1 MTQQVDYC
9 RIDGD
14 KLRLWQMIDD
24 ACEGEQAIKKGG
36 DNYLPKL
43 NRHDITEQN
52 TERNSQ
58 YKLRASYFNAT
69 GRTRSGLMGVAFAKD
84 PTAELPS
91 NLEYLTDNANGEG
104 IGLEQV
110 VQKTLSH
117 VASLGRAGLLVDY
130 PATSGSMSKAESA
143 GKGATILR
151 YHPRQIINWDT
162 ETVDGVTRLSL
173 VVLKEQS
180 TTRKPGDFKHC
191 DSIRY
196 RVLELIDGVYQVR
209 IFEKSRK
216 GFEEV
221 DSFLPT
227 DVSGKYWQ
235 EIPFTF
241 VGAENND
248 TDFDQAPLADLAQL
262 NIAHYR
268 NSADLEEGSFI
279 AGQPTL
285 AMIGL
290 NQTWYDNNIKD
301 QVYLGVRGGIA
312 LPTGADAKL
321 LQASP
326 NSLPLELMKHKE
338 EQMIKLG
345 ARLMLPGVNV
355 TATATNS
362 SDKSAYSVLALCCA
376 NVSAAVTKCLQ
387 WCAQY
392 MGVTG
397 DTWYEISRDFVTAQL
412 TAQDL
417 LALVQLW
424 QSGTVAKSDI
434 RALLRKFEIVDPER
448 TDEEIDADLENE
460 PVPLSA

>member
-1 MTQQVDYC
+1 MTQDVDYC
-9 RIDGD
+9 RIHGD
-14 KLRLWQMIDD
+14 KLRQWQMIDD
-24 ACEGEQAIKKGG
+24 ACEGEQAIKKAGAR
-36 DNYLPKL
+36 YLPTL
-43 NRHDITEQN
+43 NPQDISEEN
-52 TERNSQ
+52 EARNRQ
-58 YKLRASYFNAT
+58 YRERASYYNAT
-69 GRTRSGLMGVAFAKD
+69 GRTKSGLMGVAFSKD
-84 PTAELPS
+84 PSVELPAG
-91 NLEYLTDNANGEG
+91 LEYLIDNADGQG

-110 VQKTLSH
+110 AQKTLSH
-117 VASLGRAGLLVDY
+117 VSTLGRAGLLVDY
-130 PATSGSMSKAESA
+130 PLTSGSMSKAESA

-151 YHPRQIINWDT
+151 YHPRQVINWDT
-162 ETVDGVTRLSL
+162 ETVGGITRLSL
-173 VVLKEQS
+173 VVLMEQS
-180 TTRKPGDFKHC
+180 TVRNIGDFKHT

-209 IFEKSRK
+209 IFEQTDR

-221 DSFLPT
+221 AGYLPT
-227 DVSGKYWQ
+227 DASGKYWN

-248 TDFDQAPLADLAQL
+248 ADIDQAPLADLSYL

-268 NSADLEEGSFI
+268 NSADLEESSFI

-285 AMIGL
+285 VVSGLTQQWYEQNLQGRVYIGA
-290 NQTWYDNNIKD
+290 
-301 QVYLGVRGGIA
+301 RGG
-312 LPTGADAKL
+312 LPLPQNADAKL
-321 LQASP
+321 LQAAA

-338 EQMIKLG
+338 EQMVKIG
-345 ARLMLPGVNV
+345 ARLLMPGQNI

-376 NVSAAVTKCLQ
+376 NVSGAITKCLQ
-387 WCAQY
+387 WCALY

-397 DTWYEISRDFVTAQL
+397 EARYEISRDFVTAQL
-412 TAQDL
+412 TSQDL

-434 RALLRKFEIVDPER
+434 RALLRKHEIVDPER
-448 TDEEIDADLENE
+448 TDEEIDAELEVE